1 MSTNTYVALKTTT
14 GSGSSTTSVVFVL
27 TGITGYTDLILISSV
42 QGTSAT
48 DGFNM
53 QFNGDTA
60 SNYSFT
66 RLYGN
71 GSSAYSNRYS
81 SQPSLQIGEDTPNST
96 YYSAIV
102 TQIMNYSNPNT
113 YKTVLTRWNPA
124 STMVGSSVGLWRST
138 SAITSITLKMA
149 SANNII
155 AGSTFTLYGI
165 QSA

>member
-14 GSGSSTTSVVFVL
+14 VSGSSTTSVVFDL

-155 AGSTFTLYGI
+155 AGSTFSIYGI
-165 QSA
+165 KAV